1 MFARGKRRKF
11 FAAFFVFL
19 VAGLGLWT
27 GYLWWN
33 LFGSAPNV
41 GPTNMI
47 GRAEE
52 DTKNTARRLIDG
64 VKVLPIEATTTL
76 WAVMI
81 DNFPESRPQAGLR
94 DASLV
99 WEAPV
104 EGGLTRFLSVFP
116 GTSQLERIGPVRSTR
131 PYYIDWAQELGAL
144 YAHVGGSDA
153 ALEELK
159 TGRVF
164 DLNEFYRGQYFWRD
178 GKRPKPYNVYTSS
191 KLLSAAYEKEPKDIP
206 SWIYKNEKELKDRG
220 EPQSFKINFGKVLVE
235 WRYNR
240 GDNSYERLEDG
251 LEHKDEKGSIIKAKN
266 VVMQFVEITVLD
278 EVGRREIKTVG
289 RGEATI
295 LLDGELIKGRWE
307 KKTKNGRTRFFDT
320 NGHEMEFNG
329 GPTWIEVVDS
339 SMILGN

>member
-1 MFARGKRRKF
+1 MFSRGKRRKF
-11 FAAFFVFL
+11 FAAFFVLL
-19 VAGLGLWT
+19 VVGLGLWT

-33 LFGSAPNV
+33 LFGSAPHV
-41 GPTNMI
+41 GPTNMA
-47 GRAEE
+47 GRSEE
-52 DTKNTARRLIDG
+52 DTKNIARRLIDG
-64 VKVLPIEATTTL
+64 VKVPPAEATTTL

-81 DNFPESRPQAGLR
+81 DNFPESRPPAGLR

-104 EGGLTRFLSVFP
+104 EGGMTRLLSVFP
-116 GTSQLERIGPVRSTR
+116 GTIELERIGPVRSAR

-144 YAHVGGSDA
+144 YAHVGGSPA

-159 TGRVF
+159 IGRVF

-178 GKRPKPYNVYTSS
+178 ETRPKPYNVYTSS
-191 KLLSAAYEKEPKDIP
+191 KLLSSTYKREPKEIP
-206 SWIYKNEKELKDRG
+206 SWIYKNDKELKDRG

-251 LEHKDEKGSIIKAKN
+251 LEHKDETGSIIKAKN
-266 VVMQFVEITVLD
+266 VVMQFTEITVLD

-289 RGEATI
+289 RGQATV
-295 LLDGELIKGRWE
+295 LLDGEVIKGSWE
-307 KKTKNGRTRFFDT
+307 KKTKNGRTRFFSAA
-320 NGHEMEFNG
+320 GQEVEFNG
-329 GPTWIEVVDS
+329 GTTWIEVVDN
-339 SMILGN
+339 SMILEN